1 MPTASSPEPAPPR
14 QTSGVW
20 TPILFAAF
28 AGLLVGDALKP
39 PTEQLGVR
47 VAVGVIDAY
56 RHTLS
61 RAFDRVGL
69 IRCRFHPT
77 CSAYGREAI
86 LRYGLPRGAA
96 LAAARIARCNPFT
109 RGGEDPVP

>member
-1 MPTASSPEPAPPR
+1 MPTASSPEAAPPR
-14 QTSGVW
+14 ERPGVW
-20 TPILFAAF
+20 TPILIAAF

-39 PTEQLGVR
+39 PREQLGVR
-47 VAVGVIDAY
+47 VAIGVIDAY
-56 RHTLS
+56 RSTLS

-69 IRCRFHPT
+69 IRCRFQPT

-96 LAAARIARCNPFT
+96 LAAARIVRCNPFT

>member
-1 MPTASSPEPAPPR
+1 M
-14 QTSGVW
+14 
-20 TPILFAAF
+20 LFAAF
-28 AGLLVGDALKP
+28 AGLVVGDTLKSP
-39 PTEQLGVR
+39 PEQLGAR
-47 VAVGVIDAY
+47 IAVEAIDAY
-56 RHTLS
+56 RGTLS
-61 RAFDRVGL
+61 RAFDRMGL

-77 CSAYGREAI
+77 CSAYGRQAI